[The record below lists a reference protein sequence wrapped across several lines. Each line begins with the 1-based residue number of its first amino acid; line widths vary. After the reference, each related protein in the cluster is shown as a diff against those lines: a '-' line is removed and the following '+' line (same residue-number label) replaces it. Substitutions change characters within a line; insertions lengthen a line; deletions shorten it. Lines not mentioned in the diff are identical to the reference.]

1 MESNF
6 EEKIKEISKAM
17 EDKEFLA
24 KATNEEL
31 MAYLFLVE
39 KMKKKL
45 EKMVKM

>member
-1 MESNF
+1 MDINF
-6 EEKIKEISKAM
+6 EEKIKEITKAM
-17 EDKEFLA
+17 EDKDFLE

-45 EKMVKM
+45 EKLVDM